1 MNPWDEPEWLEAA
14 CDWIA
19 TELDGAGIT
28 PTGPVEMVKNRPWS
42 CVLALP
48 TSQGRVFMKAAAPV
62 TRHEPV
68 LLAAFAEIGA
78 PAVLRPIA
86 VDPAR
91 GWMLLPDG
99 GSELR
104 QESSK
109 AREFDL
115 WERTLRDYARLQV
128 AAAPRADALVAGG
141 VPDFRLARFDQLIAE
156 LAPDRSELIQRRV
169 APLRAQLEAARV
181 PDSVQHDDLHGG
193 NILISDAGPIVFDWG
208 DSCISH
214 PFMTLTVTF
223 RVIAWSHELAADDPV
238 FDRLR
243 AAYLEPW
250 SGYGDPQQLAGELAA
265 AVELGRL
272 TRAFTYHRL
281 AAGLPKPLHPI
292 VDGGAEGWADVFLG
306 VE

>member
-1 MNPWDEPEWLEAA
+1 
-14 CDWIA
+14 
-19 TELDGAGIT
+19 
-28 PTGPVEMVKNRPWS
+28 
-42 CVLALP
+42 
-48 TSQGRVFMKAAAPV
+48 MKAASPV
-62 TRHEPV
+62 TGHEPA
-68 LLAAFAEIGA
+68 LLAAFAELDA

-86 VDPAR
+86 VDLER
-91 GWMLLPDG
+91 RWMLLPDG

-104 QESSK
+104 SETSR
-109 AREFDL
+109 AHEFDL

-128 AAAPRADALVAGG
+128 AAAERADALVADG
-141 VPDFRLARFDQLIAE
+141 
-156 LAPDRSELIQRRV
+156 
-169 APLRAQLEAARV
+169 V

-208 DSCISH
+208 DSCIPH

-250 SGYGDPQQLAGELAA
+250 SAHADPERLADELAA

-281 AAGLPKPLHPI
+281 AAELPKPLHPI
-292 VDGGAEGWADVFLG
+292 VAGGAEGWTDIFLE
-306 VE
+306 VA